1 MRILVCG
8 GRDYTDRNRVYDVLD
23 AIHHETPVTAIIEGG
38 AAGADHFACLWSAK
52 RNIDGHQRF
61 AADWTLHGKA
71 AGPLR
76 NARMLAEGKP
86 DLVIAFPGG
95 RGTADMVRKAEAA
108 GVPVRKIEPSALPC
122 HAGENDRG

>member
-8 GRDYTDRNRVYDVLD
+8 GRDYADRNRVYDVLD
-23 AIHHETPVTAIIEGG
+23 EIHHGTPVTAIIEGG
-38 AAGADHFACLWSAK
+38 AAGADRFACLWSAK
-52 RNIDGHQRF
+52 RDIDGHQRF
-61 AADWTLHGKA
+61 VADWALHGKA

-95 RGTADMVRKAEAA
+95 RGTADLVRKAEAA
-108 GVPVRKIEPSALPC
+108 GVPVRRVSSSTLPASTPE
-122 HAGENDRG
+122 AGR